1 MPNRIRVDTTPPRV
15 VSFSARP
22 LLVSPDGDGRFDRA
36 KIRYRISERGVVE
49 LYVGG
54 MRALRKSGTRT
65 SGTLDWFGIA
75 GGRGAPRAA
84 SQAAARRTRPGREP
98 RARARAHVRSG
109 SASSRSGA
117 RESTSRP
124 GGRFA
129 ILALSQART
138 LRWRLGDRSGTARPG
153 TVRLVAPAVP
163 GRYTLRIEA
172 NGHVKR
178 AAVVVRGFGAVSTAA
193 QLASVVGCLGLA
205 TLLLAPARSARAAG
219 LLAWGAGLGVL
230 GVYLLPDLS
239 RTRLVAA
246 AVGGLAVAVGVAI
259 LLRYRPYA
267 LAFATLA
274 CVPLR
279 TPVDIGTD
287 EVNLLL
293 PLYAVI
299 AGLALSLAWTLL
311 RGDERTREL
320 GPVALPV
327 AAFVVWTGLS
337 MLWTIDVRR
346 GAIFLGAFVLPFGLL
361 AVGFARL
368 PWRGRWLTWLWSGLV
383 ATALAYAA
391 VGGYQWLT
399 RDVFWNPSVKVFNAY
414 APFFRVN
421 SVFWDPSV
429 YGRYLTVAILASLA
443 GILLGGVRGWR
454 VAGLYAVVVGTWLG
468 LVISFSQSSF
478 VALAAGIVV
487 AVAVAW
493 GRRATLALVGLGVV
507 TLAVLFTV
515 PQIRDEVV
523 GKSRSGFNRITSG
536 RANLVG
542 QGARIALDHPV
553 AGVGAGGFS
562 REYAR
567 RLGIPGRTR
576 SASRRTRLR

>member
-1 MPNRIRVDTTPPRV
+1 
-15 VSFSARP
+15 VS
-22 LLVSPDGDGRFDRA
+22 V
-36 KIRYRISERGVVE
+36 
-49 LYVGG
+49 
-54 MRALRKSGTRT
+54 
-65 SGTLDWFGIA
+65 
-75 GGRGAPRAA
+75 
-84 SQAAARRTRPGREP
+84 
-98 RARARAHVRSG
+98 
-109 SASSRSGA
+109 
-117 RESTSRP
+117 
-124 GGRFA
+124 
-129 ILALSQART
+129 
-138 LRWRLGDRSGTARPG
+138 
-153 TVRLVAPAVP
+153 
-163 GRYTLRIEA
+163 
-172 NGHVKR
+172 
-178 AAVVVRGFGAVSTAA
+178 AA

-205 TLLLAPARSARAAG
+205 VLMLAPGRLARLAG
-219 LLAWGAGLGVL
+219 LVAWGAGLGVL
-230 GVYLLPDLS
+230 ALYLLPDLS
-239 RTRLVAA
+239 RSRLVAA
-246 AVGGLAVAVGVAI
+246 AVGGVAIAVVVAV

-279 TPVDIGTD
+279 LPVDIGND

-299 AGLALSLAWTLL
+299 AGLGLALAWALL
-311 RGDERTREL
+311 HGDRRAREL

-327 AAFVVWTGLS
+327 AAFVVWAGLS
-337 MLWTIDVRR
+337 MLWTVDVRR

-361 AVGFARL
+361 AIGFARL
-368 PWRGRWLTWLWSGLV
+368 PWRGRWLTWLWTGLV

-454 VAGLYAVVVGTWLG
+454 VAGLYAVVVVTWLG
-468 LVISFSQSSF
+468 LLISFSQSSF

-493 GRRATLALVGLGVV
+493 GRKATAALVALGAVSAVV
-507 TLAVLFTV
+507 VLAV
-515 PQIRDEVV
+515 PQIRHELV
-523 GKSRSGFNRITSG
+523 GKSRSGVNRITSG

-542 QGARIALDHPV
+542 QGLRIALTHPV
-553 AGVGAGGFS
+553 GGVGAGGFS
-562 REYAR
+562 HEYAR
-567 RLGIPGRTR
+567 RLGIPGTAPKRGAAPTTPVTVAAEEGVVGLAFLAWLVAAALLATLR
-576 SASRRTRLR
+576 GLGRGFTSRVSLAAGVVLVAIAVHSLFYAAFFEDPMTWAVLGLVGLASRVPKKAAPPSAEPSSPASPPVPEPAPTA